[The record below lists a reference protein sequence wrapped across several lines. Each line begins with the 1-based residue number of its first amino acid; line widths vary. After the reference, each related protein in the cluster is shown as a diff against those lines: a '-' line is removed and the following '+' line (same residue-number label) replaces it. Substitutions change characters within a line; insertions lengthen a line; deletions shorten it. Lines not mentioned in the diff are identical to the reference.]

1 MEHLEQ
7 LLSIIRTNTQSILPE
22 EPKEFFANC
31 TWPLVDQV
39 LTQSKFKN
47 LKGLGLDIYGTLV
60 VSAAGDISLGE
71 EPKDSLGAMNQFMI
85 RWNLPY
91 EPDYLV
97 QRIDQEIS
105 QEHKRAKSAGILYP
119 EVDIRACWHQLFLH
133 DLQTGEL
140 SLNVFE
146 HLMTPGTIE
155 LFATDYETVVNPVAP
170 MPELMLLLETL
181 SQQTKLVPGIVSNA
195 QCYTPYLFPGFTGK
209 TLEEFGF
216 DPALQIYSYQ
226 HGVGKPS
233 VELYQL
239 LAQAYQNRG
248 ISPDQVLFVGNDI
261 LKDCWAASQ
270 AGFLAG
276 LYAGDKRSLRLH
288 QGDRRVLGFE
298 PDVVLKDLVE
308 LVKLIS
314 LVKMF

>member
-22 EPKEFFANC
+22 EPKEFYTNC

-39 LTQSKFKN
+39 LTQSRFKN

-71 EPKDSLGAMNQFMI
+71 EPKDSHGAMNQLMI

-91 EPDYLV
+91 EPDQLV

-105 QEHKRAKSAGILYP
+105 QEHKRARFAGILYP
-119 EVDIRACWHQLFLH
+119 EVDIRACWHQMFFH
-133 DLQTGEL
+133 DLHTGNL
-140 SLNVFE
+140 SLKVFE
-146 HLMTPGTIE
+146 HLLTPGTLE

-170 MPELMLLLETL
+170 MPALTLLLETL
-181 SQQTKLVPGIVSNA
+181 SQQTKLVTGIVSNA
-195 QCYTPYLFPGFTGK
+195 QSYTPYLFPGFTGR

-216 DPALQIYSYQ
+216 EPALQIYSYQ
-226 HGVGKPS
+226 HGKGKPS

-239 LAQAYQNRG
+239 LAQAYRNRG
-248 ISPDQVLFVGNDI
+248 ISPEQVLFLGNDL

-270 AGFLAG
+270 TGFLTG

-288 QGDRRVLGFE
+288 EGDQRLTGFD

-314 LVKMF
+314 LVQMS